1 MPTALQARARQSSQ
15 QVFSKVRSALADYT
29 LREPLAYDDTLPPF
43 KVGAPLDSGWLVI
56 QEFCDWLSRTNVS
69 VAFQSANWFVPTVQT
84 VHIISIAILLTSVYV
99 VSFRL
104 IGFTRGAQPLSV
116 LIAKATPWVWTTLC
130 VLLGTGILL
139 TITEPARELL
149 NWVFRLKMLMVVA
162 LAAILLVV
170 QVRMR
175 RSPTYWTESPARRLA
190 ARAIGVAAVIIGAG
204 IVTAGRWIAYV

>member
-1 MPTALQARARQSSQ
+1 
-15 QVFSKVRSALADYT
+15 
-29 LREPLAYDDTLPPF
+29 
-43 KVGAPLDSGWLVI
+43 VI

-69 VAFQSANWFVPTVQT
+69 VAFQSATWFVPTVQT

-99 VSFRL
+99 MSFRL
-104 IGFTRGAQPLSV
+104 MGVTRGGQPLAV
-116 LIAKATPWVWTTLC
+116 LIAKSTPWVWITLC

-149 NWVFRLKMLMVVA
+149 NWVFRVKMLLVVA

-170 QVRMR
+170 QNRMR
-175 RSPTYWTESPARRLA
+175 RSPEYWSESPARRLA
-190 ARAIGVAAVIIGAG
+190 ARAIGIAAVIIGAG

>member
-1 MPTALQARARQSSQ
+1 
-15 QVFSKVRSALADYT
+15 
-29 LREPLAYDDTLPPF
+29 
-43 KVGAPLDSGWLVI
+43 VI
-56 QEFCDWLSRTNVS
+56 KEFCDWLSATNVS

-104 IGFTRGAQPLSV
+104 IGLTRRGQPLATLV
-116 LIAKATPWVWTTLC
+116 AKSTPWVWITLC

-149 NWVFRLKMLMVVA
+149 NWAFRVKMLMVLA
-162 LAAILLVV
+162 LAGILLVV
-170 QVRMR
+170 QVRLR
-175 RSPTYWTESPARRLA
+175 RSPEYWTESRTRRLA
-190 ARAIGVAAVIIGAG
+190 ARAIGIAAVIIGAG

>member
-1 MPTALQARARQSSQ
+1 M
-15 QVFSKVRSALADYT
+15 
-29 LREPLAYDDTLPPF
+29 
-43 KVGAPLDSGWLVI
+43 I
-56 QEFCDWLSRTNVS
+56 QEFCDWLSTTGIS

-104 IGFTRGAQPLSV
+104 IGVTRGRQPLAV
-116 LIAKATPWVWTTLC
+116 LIAKSTPWVWTTLC

-149 NWVFRLKMLMVVA
+149 NWVFRLKMLMVAA

-170 QVRMR
+170 QIRMR
-175 RSPTYWTESPARRLA
+175 RSPDYWTESPARRLV
-190 ARAIGVAAVIIGAG
+190 ARAIGIAAVLIGAG

>member
-1 MPTALQARARQSSQ
+1 M
-15 QVFSKVRSALADYT
+15 
-29 LREPLAYDDTLPPF
+29 
-43 KVGAPLDSGWLVI
+43 I

>member
-1 MPTALQARARQSSQ
+1 M
-15 QVFSKVRSALADYT
+15 
-29 LREPLAYDDTLPPF
+29 
-43 KVGAPLDSGWLVI
+43 I

-130 VLLGTGILL
+130 VLLGTGIL
-139 TITEPARELL
+139 
-149 NWVFRLKMLMVVA
+149 
-162 LAAILLVV
+162 
-170 QVRMR
+170 
-175 RSPTYWTESPARRLA
+175 
-190 ARAIGVAAVIIGAG
+190 GAG
-204 IVTAGRWIAYV
+204 FLLRRRMHASVKF

>member
-1 MPTALQARARQSSQ
+1 L
-15 QVFSKVRSALADYT
+15 SK
-29 LREPLAYDDTLPPF
+29 
-43 KVGAPLDSGWLVI
+43 
-56 QEFCDWLSRTNVS
+56 TNVS
-69 VAFQSANWFVPTVQT
+69 VAFQSADWFVPTVQT

-104 IGFTRGAQPLSV
+104 IGVTRGGQPLAV
-116 LIAKATPWVWTTLC
+116 LIARSTPWVWSTLC

-149 NWVFRLKMLMVVA
+149 NWVFRVKMLMVIA

-170 QVRMR
+170 QIRMR
-175 RSPTYWTESPARRLA
+175 RSPEYWSASPTRRLA
-190 ARAIGVAAVIIGAG
+190 ARAIGIAAVIIGAG

>member
-1 MPTALQARARQSSQ
+1 M
-15 QVFSKVRSALADYT
+15 
-29 LREPLAYDDTLPPF
+29 
-43 KVGAPLDSGWLVI
+43 I
-56 QEFCDWLSRTNVS
+56 QEFCDWLSTTGIS

-84 VHIISIAILLTSVYV
+84 VHIISIAILLTSVYL

-104 IGFTRGAQPLSV
+104 IGVTRGRQPLAV
-116 LIAKATPWVWTTLC
+116 LIAKSTPWVWTTLC

-149 NWVFRLKMLMVVA
+149 NWVFRLKMLMVAA

-170 QVRMR
+170 QIRMR
-175 RSPTYWTESPARRLA
+175 RSPDYWTESPARRLV
-190 ARAIGVAAVIIGAG
+190 ARAIGIAAVLIGAG